1 MSPGQPGPGAGRTNA
16 KYGPGVYLM
25 LASAV
30 LNGLLVV
37 ALLWVVG
44 QVGIRTSAEEVG
56 IVEPRRP
63 VYDTYAAE
71 QFDGHPDAAGDEWS
85 DPTEALSSP
94 DKLRRDGA
102 HLTGG
107 GYETTRERIATPT
120 DVSRSL
126 AFDP

>member
-44 QVGIRTSAEEVG
+44 QVGIRTLAEEAG
-56 IVEPRRP
+56 IVDPRRP
-63 VYDTYAAE
+63 AYDTYSAE
-71 QFDGHPDAAGDEWS
+71 QFDGLPDAAGDEWW

-94 DKLRRDGA
+94 GMLRRDGA
-102 HLTGG
+102 DLTGR
-107 GYETTRERIATPT
+107 GYEAMQERIVTLT

-126 AFDP
+126 AFDH

>member
-1 MSPGQPGPGAGRTNA
+1 M
-16 KYGPGVYLM
+16 
-25 LASAV
+25 ASAV

-37 ALLWVVG
+37 ALRWVVG
-44 QVGIRTSAEEVG
+44 QVGVRTLAEEAG

-63 VYDTYAAE
+63 AYDTYAAG
-71 QFDGHPDAAGDEWS
+71 QFDGLPDAAGDEWC

-94 DKLRRDGA
+94 GKLRRDGV

-107 GYETTRERIATPT
+107 GYGTTRERIATLT

-126 AFDP
+126 AFDH

>member
-1 MSPGQPGPGAGRTNA
+1 
-16 KYGPGVYLM
+16 M

-44 QVGIRTSAEEVG
+44 HVGIRTLAEEAG

-63 VYDTYAAE
+63 AYDTYAAE
-71 QFDGHPDAAGDEWS
+71 QFDGLPDAAGDEWC

-94 DKLRRDGA
+94 GKLRRDGV

>member
-1 MSPGQPGPGAGRTNA
+1 MSPGRPGPGAGRTNA
-16 KYGPGVYLM
+16 KYGLRVYLM

-44 QVGIRTSAEEVG
+44 QVGIRTLAEEAG
-56 IVEPRRP
+56 IIEPRRP
-63 VYDTYAAE
+63 AYDTYAAE
-71 QFDGHPDAAGDEWS
+71 QFDGLPDAAGDEWW

-94 DKLRRDGA
+94 GKLRRDGV

-107 GYETTRERIATPT
+107 GYGTTRERIATLT

-126 AFDP
+126 AFDH